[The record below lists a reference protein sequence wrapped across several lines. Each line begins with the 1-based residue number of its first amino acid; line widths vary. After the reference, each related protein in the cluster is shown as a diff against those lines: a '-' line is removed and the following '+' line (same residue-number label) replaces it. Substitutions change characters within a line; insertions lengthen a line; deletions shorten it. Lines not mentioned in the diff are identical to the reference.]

1 MGGKGSGKPRGQR
14 KEYLCV
20 RLPVERMNTIRA
32 LMEAEGFS
40 NKTTAVDALLRTAL
54 AARRPLGIKSAG
66 PRLTNFEAS
75 VSVQRGAA

>member
-1 MGGKGSGKPRGQR
+1 MGGIGSGTKGPC

-20 RLPVERMNTIRA
+20 RLPVERMNAIRA
-32 LMEAEGFS
+32 LMESEGIS

-54 AARRPLGIKSAG
+54 ASRRPLGTKSVG

-75 VSVQRGAA
+75 VSVQLEAA